1 VGGAELQADL
11 TMGNLAS
18 ALSLRSEEAALIAEL
33 QAGSE
38 EAFAWLIA
46 HYHQP
51 IFSLLARMSHDRA
64 DAADLTQEVF
74 VKVFRGVGRFHGESS
89 LRTWIYRIALHEASN
104 QRRWWMRHKQREIP
118 IEQEM
123 TESCSGVPVKLK
135 EMLIDPGESPVEMA
149 MHAEN
154 RARVEAALSLVPEPF
169 RTTLILRDIE
179 GFVYEEVAE
188 IQGVNLGTVKSRL
201 VRGRALLR
209 TILTKSQSAEKAAT
223 PGGFEVPLK
232 GEAR

>member
-1 VGGAELQADL
+1 LQADL